1 MAVDASRAF
10 FKTGY
15 QDTFLA
21 SLGVADADKE
31 TLRATRDEV
40 RSAIRSGFQEWDV
53 HLERQHLF
61 EAAAL
66 ASTFAYDAKPTLSP
80 KFRMQ
85 GSWSYHTLNCT
96 TTEPPQEIDLDDGV
110 FLPVSFLTQNGS
122 THPAIVSAAYFDVIE
137 KILAPLCEKNGWTL
151 VTDKSS
157 CVRVEVSRGAHVDLA
172 LYAIPDR
179 DYAVLV
185 EKAATAS
192 MTFDAQLEKAALSF
206 SEQFYQD
213 LPSDHI
219 MLAHRTE
226 GWKPS
231 DPRKLEDWFQDALGR
246 HGEQLRRVCR
256 YLKGW
261 RDHNWD
267 GCRLSSI
274 ALMACAVTAFDEA
287 VAKPENGRD
296 DSALHFVAG
305 RLPELLSSRIPNPVV
320 AGQFLDEGWSP
331 ECRSAFIVKAEKL
344 ASDVANALNAANTH
358 QAASILGGLLG
369 RHMSTDLAHYSIE
382 GGVGS
387 PAILSEGILR
397 DVGDEPD
404 ARAAVKVGG
413 DSRYG

>member
-1 MAVDASRAF
+1 MAINANRAF
-10 FKTGY
+10 FRAGQ

-21 SLGVADADKE
+21 ALTVDETDKE
-31 TLRATRDEV
+31 ALRTTRDEV
-40 RSAIRSGFQEWDV
+40 RSAIRSGFQEWDA
-53 HLERQHLF
+53 HLDRQQLF
-61 EAAAL
+61 ESAAL
-66 ASTFAYDAKPTLSP
+66 ATTFAYDAKPTLRP

-110 FLPVSFLTQNGS
+110 FMPVSFLTQNGS

-137 KILAPLCEKNGWTL
+137 KILAPLCEKNGWVL

-157 CVRVEVSRGAHVDLA
+157 CVRVEISQGAHVDLA

-185 EKAATAS
+185 EKAAASS
-192 MTFDAQLEKAALSF
+192 MTFDARVEDAALTF
-206 SEQFYQD
+206 SEQFYQE

-231 DPRKLEDWFQDALGR
+231 DPRKLEDWFQEALNQ

-267 GCRLSSI
+267 NCRLSSI
-274 ALMACAVTAFDEA
+274 ALMACAITAFDQA

-296 DSALHFVAG
+296 DSALLFVAD
-305 RLPELLSSRIPNPVV
+305 RLPELLRSRIQNPVV
-320 AGQFLDEGWSP
+320 QGQFLDEGWSP
-331 ECRSAFIVKAEKL
+331 ECRSSFVEKAEQL
-344 ASDVANALNAANTH
+344 ASDVSNALNAGNTH
-358 QAASILGGLLG
+358 QSASILGSLLG
-369 RHMSTDLAHYSIE
+369 RHMSTDLDHYTTE
-382 GGVGS
+382 GIVGA
-387 PAILSEGILR
+387 PAILSQGILK
-397 DVGDEPD
+397 DIGDEPD
-404 ARAAVKVGG
+404 ARSAVKVGG